1 MQYKKK
7 ILIGFI
13 GDGRGGGVDKFI
25 LELIEKLSLAEYKID
40 LLTNHKSKEL
50 LKIMNEKGI
59 GLYQVCSAKNP
70 IKQYIDIKTIMLKMR
85 YDVVYFNI
93 STAVPCSGIVA
104 AKKVGINNI
113 IVHSHSSGLD
123 EENKYIRLFMIWI
136 HKICKN
142 IVSAYATKCIACSQK
157 AGEWLYTKRVVQSPK
172 FQVIYNSVD
181 LKEFAFREDIRK
193 KIRNQYKIENKKIII
208 QVANFTY
215 PKNHEFTIE
224 VFKKVVKKDSSYI
237 LWLLGGD
244 GKMEKIQNIVKQYK
258 LDRYVFFMGKV
269 ENVIDYLQAADI
281 FILPS
286 LFEGYPMSVLEAQ
299 ANGLPCLLS
308 DNVTPEVIKTDNCQR
323 IPLNEDA
330 WCKKLLSM
338 RNNKKR
344 SEVFFFME
352 KDISDICRKIEKI
365 WK

>member
-1 MQYKKK
+1 MKDKKK

-25 LELIEKLSLAEYKID
+25 LELIEKLSLVEYKID
-40 LLTNHKSKEL
+40 LFTNHKNEEL
-50 LKIMNEKGI
+50 LKRMNEKGI

-70 IKQYIDIKTIMLKMR
+70 IKQYIDIKTIMLKKR

-93 STAVPCSGIVA
+93 STAVPCSGIIA
-104 AKKVGINNI
+104 AKKVGVNNI

-142 IVSAYATKCIACSQK
+142 IVSAYATKCVACSQK
-157 AGEWLYTKRVVQSPK
+157 AGEWLYTKRIVQSPK
-172 FQVIYNSVD
+172 FQVLYNSVD
-181 LKEFAFREDIRK
+181 LNDFAFKESIRQ
-193 KIRNQYKIENKKIII
+193 KIRNQYKIENKKVII

-215 PKNHEFTIE
+215 PKNHEFTKE
-224 VFKKVVKKDSSYI
+224 VFKNVIKKDPSYI

-244 GKMEKIQNIVKQYK
+244 GKIEKIQKMVEQYK
-258 LDRYVFFMGKV
+258 LEGYVFFMGKV

-286 LFEGYPMSVLEAQ
+286 LFEGYPISALEAQ

-308 DNVTPEVIKTDNCQR
+308 DNITPEVIKTASCQR
-323 IPLNEDA
+323 IPLKEEL

-338 RNNKKR
+338 RNDRKG
-344 SEVFFFME
+344 SDVFFE
-352 KDISDICRKIEKI
+352 KDTSDIYRKIEKI
-365 WK
+365 WN